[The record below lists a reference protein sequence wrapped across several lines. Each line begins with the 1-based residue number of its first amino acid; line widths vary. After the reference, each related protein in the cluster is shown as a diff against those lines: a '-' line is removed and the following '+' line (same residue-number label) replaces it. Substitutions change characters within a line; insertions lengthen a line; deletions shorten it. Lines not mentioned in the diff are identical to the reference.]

1 MIHVLPIDHRNLQ
14 VARQMHAILSLAYAQ
29 EAALMNA
36 KRFADHDE
44 TVEEIQG
51 SDEFC
56 LGAIRENVL
65 VGFLTI
71 GRDEEPDQISI
82 STLVVHPA
90 HQRQGVGR
98 ELVHEAVLR
107 SQGMT
112 LSVSTGASNTP
123 ALSLYKKLGFHEYRL
138 GTIGPENLALV
149 ELRKPCALTPR

>member
-1 MIHVLPIDHRNLQ
+1 MIHVLPIDHRDLR
-14 VARQMHAILSLAYAQ
+14 VAIQMHAILSLAYAQ
-29 EAALMNA
+29 EAALMNVE
-36 KRFADHDE
+36 RFVDHDE

-56 LGAIRENVL
+56 LGALRENAL

-90 HQRQGVGR
+90 HQRQGVGHG
-98 ELVHEAVLR
+98 LVHEAVRR

-112 LSVSTGASNTP
+112 LSVSTGANNLP
-123 ALSLYKKLGFHEYRL
+123 ALSLYKKFGFHEYRF

-149 ELRKPCALTPR
+149 KLKSRAP